1 MELVLEPV
9 FLEEELELFFLEPVF
24 FKLVVFAGVLLF
36 LDLAGLFFLDLAGV
50 LTFPAVSSL
59 IGLLKNTSI
68 DPWSACLGFWPDLGD
83 FPCACGLLLAD
94 LLAFLLTGEGLF
106 SATGVAGVFLFL
118 LLGGVAATVAF
129 FALFLGG
136 S

>member
-1 MELVLEPV
+1 MLETV

-36 LDLAGLFFLDLAGV
+36 LDLAGFFFLDLAGV
-50 LTFPAVSSL
+50 LTFPAASSL

-94 LLAFLLTGEGLF
+94 LELLAFFLTGEGLF
-106 SATGVAGVFLFL
+106 SATGEAGVFLFL
-118 LLGGVAATVAF
+118 PLGGVAF

-136 S
+136 

>member
-1 MELVLEPV
+1 MLLLETV
-9 FLEEELELFFLEPVF
+9 FLELFFLEPVF

-36 LDLAGLFFLDLAGV
+36 LDLAVFFLLDLAEV
-50 LTFPAVSSL
+50 LAFPAVSSL

-94 LLAFLLTGEGLF
+94 LDLLAFFLTGEGLF
-106 SATGVAGVFLFL
+106 SATGEAGVFLFL
-118 LLGGVAATVAF
+118 PLGGVAF

-136 S
+136 

>member
-1 MELVLEPV
+1 MLEPV

-59 IGLLKNTSI
+59 IGLLKKASI
-68 DPWSACLGFWPDLGD
+68 TACSACLGFWPDLGD

-94 LLAFLLTGEGLF
+94 LLALLLTGEVL
-106 SATGVAGVFLFL
+106 SPATEVAGAFLFL
-118 LLGGVAATVAF
+118 ALAGAAF
-129 FALFLGG
+129 FDFFLGG
-136 S
+136 G